1 MRHSAKGFLL
11 IEVLMAMVIIIAIA
25 ALAYRHHMTLM
36 VRNQALTALEEQC
49 LMEENEFD
57 RTFGGRHDA
66 SS

>member
-1 MRHSAKGFLL
+1 
-11 IEVLMAMVIIIAIA
+11 MAMVIIIAVA